1 VAAASSCKNL
11 ETAFL
16 VGFFRIQLSFSSN
29 FFFLVMNCL
38 VGVLLATSW
47 VPKYHAVM
55 QASNETSGQAI
66 QLALRV
72 DVTPSVSYYA
82 MSFPLFPFFNEKA
95 CVIFHFYIYL
105 N

>member
-1 VAAASSCKNL
+1 
-11 ETAFL
+11 
-16 VGFFRIQLSFSSN
+16 
-29 FFFLVMNCL
+29 
-38 VGVLLATSW
+38 
-47 VPKYHAVM
+47 M